1 MNFIEYFSLYL
12 SEILMIYIFIKT
24 YSIISDQKIIFNNI
38 RKFLVFPISFV
49 LLMNNLYN
57 IAGLKIM
64 FSFIITVIEAKI
76 FFKDKIKNCI
86 FYTVIYSIL
95 SMMLEII
102 MSIIFLKHIKNID
115 YLNQQVYFKVFL
127 SILFSLIILL
137 IYKVPKIKEIVDKLK
152 QIVTRILKFYNL
164 VFLINIIL
172 IICIYLL
179 GDGMNSK
186 ILLTYIILSIVL
198 MIICF
203 NIIINSK
210 YTNNILEEKNKNL
223 IDSYNAYSETIDE
236 CKELKHNLKNDLFY
250 LKTSLPNTY
259 KNQVNDL
266 ITKYNT
272 KYEWINKIDDI
283 PEGLQGLIYLKMTE
297 AKNKKI
303 KVYINSQKK
312 INTSDKDYLD
322 LCNIVGILL
331 DNAIEASEQ
340 TKNKIIEINIT
351 ETKNEI
357 LIKISNNFV
366 NKVDINKIGKKNY
379 STKELKSGI
388 GLNYIKKVNNSKIKV
403 KFFIINDIFITNI
416 FYKKK

>member
-1 MNFIEYFSLYL
+1 
-12 SEILMIYIFIKT
+12 
-24 YSIISDQKIIFNNI
+24 
-38 RKFLVFPISFV
+38 
-49 LLMNNLYN
+49 
-57 IAGLKIM
+57 
-64 FSFIITVIEAKI
+64 
-76 FFKDKIKNCI
+76 
-86 FYTVIYSIL
+86 
-95 SMMLEII
+95 
-102 MSIIFLKHIKNID
+102 
-115 YLNQQVYFKVFL
+115 
-127 SILFSLIILL
+127 
-137 IYKVPKIKEIVDKLK
+137 
-152 QIVTRILKFYNL
+152 
-164 VFLINIIL
+164 
-172 IICIYLL
+172 
-179 GDGMNSK
+179 
-186 ILLTYIILSIVL
+186 
-198 MIICF
+198 
-203 NIIINSK
+203 
-210 YTNNILEEKNKNL
+210 
-223 IDSYNAYSETIDE
+223 
-236 CKELKHNLKNDLFY
+236 
-250 LKTSLPNTY
+250 
-259 KNQVNDL
+259 
-266 ITKYNT
+266 
-272 KYEWINKIDDI
+272 
-283 PEGLQGLIYLKMTE
+283 MTE